1 VSDDADADVMKVIVR
16 KERGVPLVFRQRMAF
31 VAAGTGVE
39 ELPAALGRIIDS
51 VFVAGD
57 EAIKR
62 RIE

>member
-1 VSDDADADVMKVIVR
+1 
-16 KERGVPLVFRQRMAF
+16 MAF
-31 VAAGTGVE
+31 VAAGTRVE

-51 VFVAGD
+51 VFVTGD